1 MLLQSLLAGLA
12 VITVLAASAAVSA
25 SALAKP
31 ATATVAGG
39 GKAYARQS
47 DCRPVVVIR
56 PDGSRVRVMRCN

>member
-12 VITVLAASAAVSA
+12 VITVLATSAFSE

-31 ATATVAGG
+31 ATATVAAGSKG
-39 GKAYARQS
+39 YARQS
-47 DCRPVVVIR
+47 DCRPVIVIR